1 MLKKLLFPIV
11 LSILLLSSCTSSN
24 DPGTETNPAET
35 PAETVTEIALETQA
49 ETEITETE
57 PVQPELSPVTF
68 TESTVEGRYPN
79 VLSMTTDA
87 WALSLEWSENGIR
100 FRDGSFGEME
110 VTPSAVFAI
119 TLRNVTTGQG
129 NNVNTL
135 SNWGSVT
142 VSHSSNAVTVL
153 LSSPSDAE
161 NVSVELTGQLDET
174 GISWYTKVINLSET
188 YTVMKITYPTIELQ
202 GDTIHAFLPE
212 RSGRV
217 IEYADSVGCNLNL
230 DYPGHLLSMPYFA
243 YYGDNSG
250 MYLGVHD
257 SDGSMKSFSAQVVA
271 GTALL
276 IAEFPAI
283 GAGNAENSF
292 DVGGYMRWEAFD
304 GDWYDATMLY
314 ADFVHNY
321 ANWLPEK
328 GRPDTAEKFKNIAM
342 WFYGTT
348 DQGVVDYVTTLRE
361 AIGYPIAFHA
371 YHWHEIGFDTEYPHF
386 LPAKENTVSQFTAM
400 RDADIYVIPYINA
413 VSWGTLDTEAGYEVN
428 YENTGKYGVAL
439 YSDGTPYIV
448 QYTHPLAVM
457 CPSFMTWRNIM
468 KDLVREIEA
477 TLPVDGIYF
486 DQNAAVAPIPCS
498 NPEHGHVTGG
508 GSYWSE
514 GWNDMIFDIRTDRPE
529 ESFYFSE
536 STGETYVKSFEGLLS
551 WMWKLDDMVPAF
563 PAIYAGY
570 VQMIGRGSTETGTPF
585 LYHFGEALL
594 YGQQPGW
601 INYNIDAHLPFVKQ
615 VTDTRMAYIDL
626 FNYGKLMR
634 PPMVETELE
643 PVDNYRLVL
652 SGAWKDE
659 ESGKVVVFMI
669 NISDEP
675 TTASVTI
682 YPEEYGVDCD
692 AVMEVELEPLS
703 VKAIEL
709 N

>member
-1 MLKKLLFPIV
+1 MLKKLFFPII
-11 LSILLLSSCTSSN
+11 LSILLLTSCTSSN

-35 PAETVTEIALETQA
+35 PAETVTEIAPETQA

-110 VTPSAVFAI
+110 VTPSAVFTI

-142 VSHSSNAVTVL
+142 VSHSSNVVTVL

-342 WFYGTT
+342 WFYGAT
-348 DQGVVDYVTTLRE
+348 DQGVVDYVTALRE
-361 AIGYPIAFHA
+361 SIGYPIAFHA

-457 CPSFMTWRNIM
+457 CPSFMTWRDIM
-468 KDLVREIEA
+468 KDLVREMEA
-477 TLPVDGIYF
+477 TLPIDGIYF

-643 PVDNYRLVL
+643 PVDNYRQVL